1 MKGLLLKDWYL
12 LCRQMRL
19 ILLLMVVFACLPGL
33 SISAFAVFYA
43 AMLPI
48 SMLAS
53 DERSHWEDLASMMPC
68 TTGALVGSK
77 YLLGV
82 LLVLAVSVLSTAAQL
97 VTSLV
102 KATPVSSAALL
113 STLIIACLVLLLM
126 SIELP
131 LMFHFGVEKGRLIYI
146 LFTCVFIVSFFSC
159 ADQFIAFLDRTS
171 LPVIMA
177 AAVLLAAA
185 GLGISYPVSV
195 HIYQRHR
202 R

>member
-53 DERSHWEDLASMMPC
+53 DERSHWADLASMMPC

-102 KATPVSSAALL
+102 KSTPVSSAALL
-113 STLIIACLVLLLM
+113 STLIIACLVLLL
-126 SIELP
+126 
-131 LMFHFGVEKGRLIYI
+131 GG
-146 LFTCVFIVSFFSC
+146 VSFSWTYLSHSQS
-159 ADQFIAFLDRTS
+159 ADEQEQQSHHQRR
-171 LPVIMA
+171 V
-177 AAVLLAAA
+177 
-185 GLGISYPVSV
+185 YPRPS
-195 HIYQRHR
+195 QRSPR
-202 R
+202 GSS

>member
-12 LCRQMRL
+12 LCRQMRF
-19 ILLLMVVFACLPGL
+19 ILLLMVIFACLPGL
-33 SISAFAVFYA
+33 SIAAFAVFYA

-53 DERSHWEDLASMMPC
+53 DERSHWEEMASMMPC
-68 TTGALVGSK
+68 TIGALVGSK

-82 LLVLAVSVLSTAAQL
+82 LLVIAVSLLSMAAQL
-97 VTSLV
+97 VTGLI
-102 KATPVSSAALL
+102 KAVPVSAAALL
-113 STLIIACLVLLLM
+113 STLIIACLALLLM

-131 LMFHFGVEKGRLIYI
+131 LMFHFGVEKGRLVYI
-146 LFTCVFIVSFFSC
+146 LFTCVFILTFVSC
-159 ADQFIAFLDRTS
+159 ADQFITFLDRTS
-171 LPVIMA
+171 LPMIVA

-195 HIYQRHR
+195 RVYQRR
-202 R
+202 RG